1 MNRQETSR
9 PLWQLAS
16 VAALALLA
24 ANALVFAAFT
34 LPRLNRSRRAEDQVA
49 TLRQVLVNERA
60 EADRL
65 RKRAQ
70 AIDAN
75 VRDSKRFFSETIR
88 PMSEALAADLDV
100 VESAL
105 RASGLGVDQRG
116 YTQQPVAG
124 APLLRYAIHLPLSGP
139 RAQAGLLLR
148 QIERA
153 SRFVIIDRVVLQDDK
168 EPGQARFD
176 LDLSTYYQSNDAA
189 PRKVADKRAATAT
202 RGARRP

>member
-1 MNRQETSR
+1 MKREKTSR
-9 PLWQLAS
+9 PFWRLAL
-16 VAALALLA
+16 VAALGLLA
-24 ANALVFAAFT
+24 ANVLVFAAFT

-75 VRDSKRFFSETIR
+75 VRESKRFFSETIR
-88 PMSEALAADLDV
+88 PMSEALAADLDI
-100 VESAL
+100 VESAV

-139 RAQAGLLLR
+139 RARAGLLLR

-168 EPGQARFD
+168 ESGQARFD